1 MGYKS
6 VSDPVMTLLL
16 ILVVMTFRFPQMVG
30 NMEIFRIE
38 NAAVEWYIDTMIH
51 HELLSAVGDKD
62 KNNKSRGTN
71 LLLLLSFIDRFN
83 NPIQQLCKFSIK
95 TKIKVDTRQSHSRR
109 VFVCRKSPFPEN
121 RFKLALECS
130 LKWLYSLTVM
140 SRWSLMP
147 HLSLVLVSHKNTE
160 ESL

>member
-1 MGYKS
+1 
-6 VSDPVMTLLL
+6 
-16 ILVVMTFRFPQMVG
+16 
-30 NMEIFRIE
+30 
-38 NAAVEWYIDTMIH
+38 MIH

-71 LLLLLSFIDRFN
+71 LLLLLSFIDSFN

-95 TKIKVDTRQSHSRR
+95 IKIKVDTRQSHSRR

-121 RFKLALECS
+121 RFKLALECYYSLALECS